1 MVSLNMLNKMGTTNK
16 PVIIIGAGYA
26 GLSLALFLKK
36 AGIPSIVF
44 EAYSEVKGGGGIGL
58 APNGINILKELGL
71 SEKVINTGKSFDYNN
86 FRNYKGKFLA
96 RIKLNAIKK
105 YGQPFVMISRAM
117 LQQILY
123 QEVVEQGITIN
134 FQKRLQDINE
144 NAEGITAIFDDGSS
158 AEGRLL
164 IGADGIH
171 STTRKIIFNNAF
183 PEEYTG
189 FYGSG
194 GFTQRSAVWHYL
206 GQYDHDA
213 LNLSF
218 GLNGFFGFNFQTTD
232 ELMWWC
238 SLELPEQDAKQT
250 LMNLS
255 AETLKSK
262 LAVDYKDFYQP
273 VQQLIVN
280 SDHIIK
286 TVMYDMPSLPEWHKD
301 KAILIGDA
309 AHAVS
314 PTSGLGASL
323 ALEDAMI
330 LAKLLRKYTTTEYP
344 KAFFDF
350 QSIRKSRV
358 EKVRAD
364 AQKHNT
370 DKKVHTPISA
380 WFRDTMMSIFL
391 RLFGLGSVDWKYD
404 YKIKWDD

>member
-1 MVSLNMLNKMGTTNK
+1 METNHK

-36 AGIPSIVF
+36 AGITSTVF
-44 EAYSEVKGGGGIGL
+44 EAYPNAKNIGGGIGL
-58 APNGINILKELGL
+58 APNGINVLQELGL
-71 SEKVINTGKSFDYNN
+71 SKQVINAGKIVDYNN

-105 YGQPFVMISRAM
+105 FGQPFVMIPRAA

-123 QEVVEQGITIN
+123 QEVFEQGIEVN
-134 FQKRLQDINE
+134 FQKRLKDINE
-144 NAEGITAIFDDGSS
+144 STEGITAIFDDESS
-158 AEGRLL
+158 FEGALI

-171 STTRKIIFNNAF
+171 SASRKIIFNDAF

-189 FYGSG
+189 FYGAG
-194 GFTQRSAVWHYL
+194 GFVQKSTIEQYL

-218 GLNGFFGFNFQTTD
+218 GLSGFFGFNFQTTD

-238 SLELPEQDAKQT
+238 SVELAEQDAKQT
-250 LMNLS
+250 LMKLS
-255 AETLKSK
+255 SGALKNK
-262 LAVDYKDFYQP
+262 LAADYKDFYSP
-273 VQQLIVN
+273 VPQLVAN

-286 TVMYDMPSLPEWHKD
+286 TVMYDMPSLPKWYQD
-301 KAILIGDA
+301 KTILIGDA

-323 ALEDAMI
+323 ALEDAML
-330 LAKLLRKYTTTEYP
+330 LAKLLRKHTITEHS

-350 QSIRKSRV
+350 QSIRKPRT

-364 AQKHNT
+364 ANKHNT
-370 DKKVHTPISA
+370 DKKVHSPASA
-380 WFRDTMMSIFL
+380 WIRDTIMSLFL
-391 RLFGLGSVDWKYD
+391 KLFGLGAVDWKYS
-404 YKIKWDD
+404 YKIEWND

>member
-1 MVSLNMLNKMGTTNK
+1 METTNK
-16 PVIIIGAGYA
+16 PIIIIGAGYA

-36 AGIPSIVF
+36 AGISSTIF
-44 EAYSEVKGGGGIGL
+44 EAYPDVKNIGGGIGL
-58 APNGINILKELGL
+58 APNGINVLQELGL
-71 SEKVINTGKSFDYNN
+71 SERVIGAGKTIDYNN

-96 RIKLNAIKK
+96 RLKLNAIKK
-105 YGQPFVMISRAM
+105 FGQPFMMISRAT

-123 QEVVEQGITIN
+123 QKAIEHGIEIS
-134 FQKRLQDINE
+134 FQKRLKDINE
-144 NAEGITAIFDDGSS
+144 HIEGVTAIFDDESRVEGS
-158 AEGRLL
+158 LI

-171 STTRKIIFNNAF
+171 SATRKIIFNNAF

-218 GLNGFFGFNFQTTD
+218 GLSGFFGFSFQSKD

-238 SLELPEQDAKQT
+238 SVELPEQDAKQT
-250 LMNLS
+250 LMGLS
-255 AETLKSK
+255 AEALKNK
-262 LAVDYKDFYQP
+262 LAADYKDFYQP
-273 VQQLIVN
+273 VPQLIAS

-286 TVMYDMPSLPEWHKD
+286 TVMYDMPSLPEWYKG
-301 KAILIGDA
+301 KTILIGDA

-323 ALEDAMI
+323 ALEDAII
-330 LAKLLRKYTTTEYP
+330 LAKLLRKYTTIEYP

-350 QSIRKSRV
+350 QSIRKPRV
-358 EKVRAD
+358 EKVRVD
-364 AQKHNT
+364 AQKRNN
-370 DKKVHTPISA
+370 DKKVHSPISA
-380 WFRDTMMSIFL
+380 WFRDTIMSVFL
-391 RLFGLGSVDWKYD
+391 RLFGLGAADWKYN
-404 YKIKWDD
+404 YKVDWDD